1 MGMSQQVVI
10 PTSTLE
16 QFGKLARLLTQ
27 AGKIAHKISQ
37 GKAVAL
43 NLPTTK
49 LKRPK
54 HVPKDQEW
62 FWMKEWQKGEREV
75 DEALA
80 RGDFK
85 EFDNVEDAIKDL
97 HAHV

>member
-1 MGMSQQVVI
+1 MAPHVVV

-16 QFGKLARLLTQ
+16 QFGKLANLLTQ
-27 AGKIAHKISQ
+27 AGELAHKISQ
-37 GKAVAL
+37 GKAVAFK
-43 NLPTTK
+43 PAR

-62 FWMKEWQKGEREV
+62 FWTKEWQAGEREV

-85 EFDNVEDAIKDL
+85 EFDNVEDAIKEL
-97 HAHV
+97 HSHV